1 MMTLEQVEQSDPKHA
16 RQDDI
21 AMAQTSHC
29 LVRPVPKEP
38 SRPPWAPTPL
48 PRVSLVLPATT
59 APATAMSILHLV
71 RQARISRATDRR
83 RQNVSHVQ

>member
-1 MMTLEQVEQSDPKHA
+1 MMTLEQVEQSNPRHA

-21 AMAQTSHC
+21 AMAQTSHG
-29 LVRPVPKEP
+29 LVQPVPKEP
-38 SRPPWAPTPL
+38 SRLPSAPTPL

-59 APATAMSILHLV
+59 APATALSTLHHV
-71 RQARISRATDRR
+71 RQARISRATGRR